1 MKTTTKTWLAKI
13 AGKFIHRTS
22 LLDRII
28 GFFYLKTKIEYRFNF
43 HSSFGVLVSTFSMH
57 IWMKEQQEQL
67 ELYLWRRKINQAN
80 VVRGNL
86 LVWNIFI
93 KGFMLRLS
101 VSHILWGNTM
111 SGGKI
116 LAYKSFMKL
125 LTNQN
130 VYNTDQDVFFKK

>member
-93 KGFMLRLS
+93 KGFMLQLS